1 MEIVMLKGKIIMER
15 IKNNLENFEMKEL
28 EAEVEEE
35 IKVLKKKEN
44 KLKIAIDAIKYLE
57 LEKKK
62 IEIIFDI
69 ISLLLFTFT
78 VLF

>member
-1 MEIVMLKGKIIMER
+1 MER

-44 KLKIAIDAIKYLE
+44 KLKIAIDAMKYLE
-57 LEKKK
+57 LEKKNRNN
-62 IEIIFDI
+62 I
-69 ISLLLFTFT
+69 
-78 VLF
+78 

>member
-1 MEIVMLKGKIIMER
+1 MER

-44 KLKIAIDAIKYLE
+44 KLKI
-57 LEKKK
+57 EKQ
-62 IEIIFDI
+62 II
-69 ISLLLFTFT
+69 
-78 VLF
+78 

>member
-1 MEIVMLKGKIIMER
+1 MER

-35 IKVLKKKEN
+35 IKVLKKKES

-57 LEKKK
+57 LEKK

-78 VLF
+78 VLY

>member
-1 MEIVMLKGKIIMER
+1 MLKGKIIMER

-57 LEKKK
+57 LEKK

-78 VLF
+78 VLH

>member
-1 MEIVMLKGKIIMER
+1 MER

-44 KLKIAIDAIKYLE
+44 KLKIAIDGIKYLE

-62 IEIIFDI
+62 
-69 ISLLLFTFT
+69 
-78 VLF
+78 

>member
-1 MEIVMLKGKIIMER
+1 MLKGKIIMER
-15 IKNNLENFEMKEL
+15 IKNNLENFEMKKL

-57 LEKKK
+57 LEKKNRNN
-62 IEIIFDI
+62 I
-69 ISLLLFTFT
+69 
-78 VLF
+78 

>member
-1 MEIVMLKGKIIMER
+1 MLKGKIIMER

>member
-1 MEIVMLKGKIIMER
+1 MER

-57 LEKKK
+57 LEKK

-78 VLF
+78 VLY

>member
-1 MEIVMLKGKIIMER
+1 MLKGKIIMER

-57 LEKKK
+57 LEKK

-78 VLF
+78 VLY